1 VISGAPVL
9 PGRFT
14 INGETPICPDHSI
27 VAQFRPSGTIFL
39 RSADAGSPRR
49 RFDFPLRQPIMFK
62 DKREVQ
68 DCLGDQQYIATDEI
82 STVLFL
88 AERLKKPVLAEGPA
102 GVGKTELAKAWA
114 GATGRELIRLQCY
127 EGLDETKA
135 LYEWEYAKQ
144 MLYTQLLRDKLSQ
157 LLSEAETLSAAA
169 DRLAAEEDVFFSER
183 FLLPRPLLR
192 ALTSDKPVVLLIDE
206 IDRSD
211 TEFEAFLLEILS
223 DFQVSVPELGTIKA
237 KHQPLVLLT
246 SNNTRELSEALKR
259 RCLYLFVDYPSME
272 QELNIVRLKVP
283 DLSIKLAQQAVQIVQ
298 RLRGMDLKKSPSVSE
313 TLDWAKALVA
323 LNAEHMDEATLNS
336 TLTVLLKHE
345 ADVQRARGG
354 IEGGRSAG
362 PAELD
367 RYNPYNDPRRK
378 RGR

>member
-1 VISGAPVL
+1 ML
-9 PGRFT
+9 
-14 INGETPICPDHSI
+14 
-27 VAQFRPSGTIFL
+27 
-39 RSADAGSPRR
+39 
-49 RFDFPLRQPIMFK
+49 
-62 DKREVQ
+62 
-68 DCLGDQQYIATDEI
+68 Y
-82 STVLFL
+82 L
-88 AERLKKPVLAEGPA
+88 AEKLGKPVLSEGPA
-102 GVGKTELAKAWA
+102 GVGKTELGKAWA
-114 GATGRELIRLQCY
+114 KATNRKLIRLQCY
-127 EGLDETKA
+127 EGLDESKA

-169 DRLAAEEDVFFSER
+169 DRLANEEDVFFSER

-237 KHQPLVLLT
+237 RHQPLVLLT

-259 RCLYLFVDYPSME
+259 RCLYLFVDYPTME

-283 DLSIKLAQQAVQIVQ
+283 DLSTKLAQQAVQIVQ
-298 RLRGMDLKKSPSVSE
+298 RLRTMDLKKSPSVSE

-323 LNAEHMDEATLNS
+323 LNADHMDEATLNN

-345 ADVQRARGG
+345 TDVQRARGG
-354 IEGGRSAG
+354 LDGRSGRSG
-362 PAELD
+362 PQAVD
-367 RYNPYNDPRRK
+367 RYDAYDNDPRR
-378 RGR
+378 RRR

>member
-1 VISGAPVL
+1 
-9 PGRFT
+9 
-14 INGETPICPDHSI
+14 
-27 VAQFRPSGTIFL
+27 
-39 RSADAGSPRR
+39 
-49 RFDFPLRQPIMFK
+49 MFK

-68 DCLGDQQYIATDEI
+68 NCLGEQQYIATDEI
-82 STVLFL
+82 ATVLFL
-88 AERLKKPVLAEGPA
+88 AERLHKPVLAEGPA

-114 GATGRELIRLQCY
+114 GASNRELIRLQCY

-169 DRLAAEEDVFFSER
+169 DRLASEEDVFFSER

-237 KHQPLVLLT
+237 RHQPLVLLT

-283 DLSIKLAQQAVQIVQ
+283 ELNVKLAQQAVQIVQ
-298 RLRGMDLKKSPSVSE
+298 RLRSMDLKKSPSVSE

-323 LNAEHMDEATLNS
+323 LNADHMDEATLNN

-345 ADVQRARGG
+345 TDVQRARGG
-354 IEGGRSAG
+354 LDGRTGRSG
-362 PAELD
+362 PQAVD
-367 RYNPYNDPRRK
+367 RYDAYDNDPRR
-378 RGR
+378 RRR

>member
-1 VISGAPVL
+1 MKCRIA
-9 PGRFT
+9 
-14 INGETPICPDHSI
+14 
-27 VAQFRPSGTIFL
+27 
-39 RSADAGSPRR
+39 SASSSTSPR
-49 RFDFPLRQPIMFK
+49 
-62 DKREVQ
+62 
-68 DCLGDQQYIATDEI
+68 DEI
-82 STVLFL
+82 ATVLFL
-88 AERLKKPVLAEGPA
+88 AERLDKPVLAEGPA

-169 DRLAAEEDVFFSER
+169 DRLASEEDVFFSER

-237 KHQPLVLLT
+237 RHQPLVLLT

-259 RCLYLFVDYPSME
+259 RCLYLFVDYPTME

-283 DLSIKLAQQAVQIVQ
+283 DLNVKLAQQAVQIVQ
-298 RLRGMDLKKSPSVSE
+298 RLRTMDLKKSPSVSE

-323 LNAEHMDEATLNS
+323 LNADHMDEDTLNT

-345 ADVQRARGG
+345 SDVQRARGG
-354 IEGGRSAG
+354 LENRSSRGGSQAHRS
-362 PAELD
+362 L
-367 RYNPYNDPRRK
+367 
-378 RGR
+378 